1 MRVTIS
7 RIAYEAGVSTAT
19 VDRVLNDREGV
30 RVKTRDRVVEVANR
44 LGYFGG
50 GARTMVGDV
59 RMAFIL
65 PAGSNS
71 FMVDL
76 GRHLLDEAQA
86 RPQVS
91 AQLHLIDGFDAGRLA
106 AKLYELG
113 ACTDA
118 IGLVGLD
125 HPQVREAIASV
136 QAQGVPVATLVSDIP
151 ASGRIGYV
159 GIDNRAAGR
168 LAALLLGRFVGERQ
182 GRKVAVF
189 AGSLAYRGHE
199 EREMGFRALLGED
212 FPLLEISR
220 ILEVSD
226 DRERAYDEAR
236 RLLRDGPPA
245 AIYNIGAGNEGIARA
260 LQEAALT
267 QRVVFIGHE
276 LTDSSRR
283 LLLDRSMDAVIDQNP
298 RVEAREI
305 VKLLAS
311 AVRKAPEPTYMPR
324 LQVIFRENIPMG

>member
-1 MRVTIS
+1 MRATVS
-7 RIAYEAGVSTAT
+7 RIAHEAGVSTAT
-19 VDRVLNDREGV
+19 VDRVLNDRDGV
-30 RVKTRDRVVEVANR
+30 RVKTRDRVIEVANR

-59 RMAFIL
+59 RMDFIL

-71 FMVDL
+71 FMVEL
-76 GRHLLDEAQA
+76 GRHLLGESQA

-91 AQLHLIDGFDAGRLA
+91 AQLHLIDGFDADRLA
-106 AKLYELG
+106 DKLYELSSR
-113 ACTDA
+113 TDA

-125 HPQVREAIASV
+125 HPQVREAIAAA
-136 QAQGVPVATLVSDIP
+136 QAKGVAVSTLVSDIP
-151 ASGRIGYV
+151 ASGRVGYV

-168 LAALLLGRFVGERQ
+168 LAALLLGRFVGAQQ

-199 EREMGFRALLGED
+199 EREMGFRAMLGED
-212 FPLLEISR
+212 FPQLEISR
-220 ILEVSD
+220 LLEVGD
-226 DRERAYDEAR
+226 DRERAYEAAR
-236 RLLRDGPPA
+236 GLLHEGPPA

-260 LQEAALT
+260 LHESGLAR
-267 QRVVFIGHE
+267 RVVFIGHE

-283 LLLDRSMDAVIDQNP
+283 LLLDRSMDAIIDQNA

-311 AVRKAPEPTYMPR
+311 VVRNAPEPTYMPR
-324 LQVIFRENIPMG
+324 LQVIFRENIPSG

>member
-1 MRVTIS
+1 MRATIS
-7 RIAYEAGVSTAT
+7 RIAHEAGVSTAT
-19 VDRVLNDREGV
+19 VDRVLNDRDGV

-50 GARTMVGDV
+50 GTRTMVGDI
-59 RMAFIL
+59 RMDFIL

-76 GRHLLDEAQA
+76 GRHLLSESQA

-91 AQLHLIDGFDAGRLA
+91 AQLHLIDGFDASRLA
-106 AKLYELG
+106 EKLYGL
-113 ACTDA
+113 ASSTDA

-125 HPQVREAIASV
+125 HPQVREAIAHV
-136 QAQGVPVATLVSDIP
+136 QSKGVPVSTLVSDIP
-151 ASGRIGYV
+151 SSGRVAYV

-168 LAALLLGRFVGERQ
+168 LAALLLGRFLGDKQ
-182 GRKVAVF
+182 GRTVAVF

-212 FPLLEISR
+212 FPQLEISR
-220 ILEVSD
+220 IVEVGD
-226 DRERAYDEAR
+226 DRERAYEATR
-236 RLLRDGPPA
+236 TLLREVPPA

-260 LQEAALT
+260 LQEARLT
-267 QRVVFIGHE
+267 QHVVFIGHE

-283 LLLDRSMDAVIDQNP
+283 LLLDRSMDAIIDQNS

-311 AVRKAPEPTYMPR
+311 VVRKAPEPTYMPR
-324 LQVIFRENIPMG
+324 LQVIFRENIPSG